1 MRNQAVADA
10 KRLVRALNSGVLSTI
25 SKNLQGYPFGSVTPF
40 MSDSE
45 GSLYIYISDIA
56 QHAKNIREDARVSMT
71 AYHQAERGDQNEE
84 GRVTF
89 VGDAVELSEQE
100 QEVQLKRYT
109 ALFPEA
115 ESYKQA
121 HDFNLWRIDVK
132 RVRYIG
138 GFGKIFWL
146 EKDEWEAP
154 ASPWDIVSESG
165 MISHMNEDHQDAMEA
180 MLAHHTGELD
190 PNVIMS
196 GVVADGCYLQSMQ
209 KNVFIPFPFI
219 CESSTDVRKALVA
232 LTKEARLA
240 IAS

>member
-71 AYHQAERGDQNEE
+71 VYHQAERGDQNEE

>member
-71 AYHQAERGDQNEE
+71 VYHQAERGDQNEE

-180 MLAHHTGELD
+180 ILAHHTGELN